1 LINFSLH
8 SRKLFLHRIVGSVD
22 FTMVMRVKRTID
34 IAMSNYTEII
44 GYSVF
49 TYEGKVAYAS
59 DNMDISSEVNTIV
72 QAWNGHLQNFQLKGL
87 SFISALRTDQG
98 FVAINPEGAVSL
110 ICATGKGVWFVSV
123 FAPMDVDK
131 EGILRECIQ
140 AAKNLETSVSIF
152 DI

>member
-1 LINFSLH
+1 
-8 SRKLFLHRIVGSVD
+8 
-22 FTMVMRVKRTID
+22 MAMRVKRTID

-44 GYSVF
+44 GFSVF
-49 TYEGKVAYAS
+49 TYEGRVAYAS
-59 DNMDISSEVNTIV
+59 DNMDISDQIGTII
-72 QAWNGHLQNFQLKGL
+72 QAWNGAFNQFILKGV
-87 SFISALRTDQG
+87 SFLTALTTNQG
-98 FVAINPEGAVSL
+98 FVAINPDGAVSL
-110 ICATGKGVWFVSV
+110 ICGTGKGVWFVSV